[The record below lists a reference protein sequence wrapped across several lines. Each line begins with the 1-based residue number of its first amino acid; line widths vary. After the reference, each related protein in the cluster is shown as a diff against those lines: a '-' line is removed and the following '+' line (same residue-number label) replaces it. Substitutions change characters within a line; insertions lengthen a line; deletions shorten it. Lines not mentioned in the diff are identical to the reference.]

1 MNKFSQGIYSFLTN
15 IQKALKFVWD
25 ASRKLTV
32 TSIVLVFIQGLLP
45 LAALYL
51 IKLIVDAVTEGIKN
65 SDIQSAFESVVW
77 LISLAAIVAILTGFF
92 TILSSLVARL
102 HAQTV
107 TDYMFSIL
115 HAKSL
120 EVDLEYYENS
130 EYYDALYRAQ
140 KEVGTKPSVILDG
153 LLKIG
158 QHGITLV
165 ALAGLL
171 WMLHWSI
178 VLILVLATLPELI
191 IRLKFANRFYFW
203 QRDITP
209 IQRKAQYLNT
219 MLTRAPHAKEIR
231 LFDLGPLF
239 QGWFKAIRATIRHER
254 KIFEIQHASSLLGVQ
269 VLTNLAVFGLLIF
282 VAHRTMNGLLG
293 IGDLVM
299 YFQAIQRGY
308 NSIQTLGQGI
318 SNLYENNLFLSN
330 LYEFL
335 ALPRKILNPQKP
347 KTFPLPMKS
356 GLIFDHVSYSYEK
369 ANHPVIQDISFSIQP
384 GEHIALVGKN
394 GAGKTS
400 LVKLICRLYDPAK
413 GRITIDGVDIRDFNL
428 RDLRSEISVIFQDFI
443 HYHMSVQDNIRFGGS
458 PHSFDIEQIELAA
471 EQAGAAEVIA
481 RFPDGYQTMLG
492 KLFEGGEELSIGEW
506 QKIALARAFLRKSQ
520 ILILDEPTSAMD
532 AKAEAELF
540 ERFHALSKDR
550 MAILISHRLSTVKM
564 VDRIFLLDQGRI
576 VECGTHDELMEKHG
590 RYSELF
596 EMQARG
602 YR

>member
-1 MNKFSQGIYSFLTN
+1 MDKFTQGLLSFLEN
-15 IQKALKFVWD
+15 IKRALKFVWD

-45 LAALYL
+45 LGMLYL
-51 IKLIVDAVTEGIKN
+51 IKLIVDAVTDGIKN
-65 SDIQSAFESVVW
+65 ADFQSAFESVVW
-77 LISLAAIVAILTGFF
+77 LISLAAIVAILSGLF

-130 EYYDALYRAQ
+130 DYFDALYRAQ
-140 KEVGTKPSVILDG
+140 KEVGTKPSAILDG

-158 QHGITLV
+158 QNGITLV

-178 VLILVLATLPELI
+178 VLILVVATLPEI
-191 IRLKFANRFYFW
+191 FMRLKFANRFYFW

-209 IQRKAQYLNT
+209 IQRKAQYLNA

-231 LFDLGPLF
+231 LFDLGTLF
-239 QGWFKAIRATIRHER
+239 QEWFKTIRATIRHER
-254 KIFEIQHASSLLGVQ
+254 KIFEVQHALSMLGVQ
-269 VLTNLAVFGLLIF
+269 TLTNLAVFGLFIF
-282 VAHRTMNGLLG
+282 VAYRTMNGMLG

-318 SNLYENNLFLSN
+318 SNLYESNLFLSN

-335 ALPRKILNPQKP
+335 ALPRKILNPPKP

-356 GLIFDHVSYSYEK
+356 GLSFDHVSYSYER
-369 ANHPVIQDISFSIQP
+369 ANHSVLQDVSLSIQP

-394 GAGKTS
+394 GAGKTT
-400 LVKLICRLYDPAK
+400 LVKLICRLYDPTV
-413 GRITIDGVDIRDFNL
+413 GRITIDGEDIRNFNL
-428 RDLRSEISVIFQDFI
+428 RDLRAEISVIFQDFI
-443 HYHMSVQDNIRFGGS
+443 HYHMSVQDNIRFGAG
-458 PHSFDIEQIELAA
+458 PHSLNIEQIEMAA

-481 RFPDGYQTMLG
+481 RLPDGYQTMLG

-506 QKIALARAFLRKSQ
+506 QKIALARAFLRQSQ
-520 ILILDEPTSAMD
+520 ILVLDEPTSAMD

-540 ERFHALSKDR
+540 ERFHVLSKDR

-564 VDRIFLLDQGRI
+564 VDRVYLLDQGRI
-576 VECGTHDELMEKHG
+576 VECGSHEELMAKHG
-590 RYSELF
+590 PYSELF

>member
-1 MNKFSQGIYSFLTN
+1 
-15 IQKALKFVWD
+15 
-25 ASRKLTV
+25 
-32 TSIVLVFIQGLLP
+32 
-45 LAALYL
+45 
-51 IKLIVDAVTEGIKN
+51 
-65 SDIQSAFESVVW
+65 
-77 LISLAAIVAILTGFF
+77 
-92 TILSSLVARL
+92 
-102 HAQTV
+102 
-107 TDYMFSIL
+107 
-115 HAKSL
+115 
-120 EVDLEYYENS
+120 
-130 EYYDALYRAQ
+130 
-140 KEVGTKPSVILDG
+140 
-153 LLKIG
+153 
-158 QHGITLV
+158 
-165 ALAGLL
+165 
-171 WMLHWSI
+171 
-178 VLILVLATLPELI
+178 
-191 IRLKFANRFYFW
+191 
-203 QRDITP
+203 
-209 IQRKAQYLNT
+209 
-219 MLTRAPHAKEIR
+219 
-231 LFDLGPLF
+231 
-239 QGWFKAIRATIRHER
+239 
-254 KIFEIQHASSLLGVQ
+254 
-269 VLTNLAVFGLLIF
+269 
-282 VAHRTMNGLLG
+282 
-293 IGDLVM
+293 
-299 YFQAIQRGY
+299 
-308 NSIQTLGQGI
+308 
-318 SNLYENNLFLSN
+318 
-330 LYEFL
+330 
-335 ALPRKILNPQKP
+335 
-347 KTFPLPMKS
+347 MKS
-356 GLIFDHVSYSYEK
+356 GLVFDHVSYSYDK

-400 LVKLICRLYDPAK
+400 LVKIICRLYDPAQ

-458 PHSFDIEQIELAA
+458 PHSLDIEQIELAA

-481 RFPDGYQTMLG
+481 RLPDGYQTMLG